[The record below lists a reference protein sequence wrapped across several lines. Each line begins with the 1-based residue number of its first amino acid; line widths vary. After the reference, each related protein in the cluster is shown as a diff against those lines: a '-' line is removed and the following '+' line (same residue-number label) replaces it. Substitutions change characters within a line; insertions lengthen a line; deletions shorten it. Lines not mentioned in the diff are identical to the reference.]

1 MPATPNPLLPAFYD
15 VIWAVPMIAVVV
27 LGVSAFISIS
37 RRARQTPLPV
47 SLAWIAGV
55 LLIPVLGPLAW
66 FLIGRPRAAPSLDR

>member
-1 MPATPNPLLPAFYD
+1 MPLTVNPLLPAHYD
-15 VIWAVPMIAVVV
+15 LMWAVGMVAVVV

-66 FLIGRPRAAPSLDR
+66 FLIGRRRAAPSLDR

>member
-1 MPATPNPLLPAFYD
+1 MPSTSNPLEPAAYD
-15 VIWAVPMIAVVV
+15 VLWSLGMVAVVV
-27 LGVSAFISIS
+27 LGVSAFVSIS